1 MPLGRAAETRG
12 GRARAPQPRP
22 QKPPLVVSSGA
33 EALSLKEERRELICS
48 MIGLTVKLGLVVMA
62 SVSLC
67 RLAGAY
73 QARMERQGE
82 LAAVLEIEQAQLAK
96 ARNRFDQLFMV
107 AGEQKLIRE
116 QSQWIAPNRLR
127 VVWQSKD
134 PLSERPALA
143 MQAPSTGSLRP

>member
-1 MPLGRAAETRG
+1 MAVSSAAEET
-12 GRARAPQPRP
+12 
-22 QKPPLVVSSGA
+22 
-33 EALSLKEERRELICS
+33 SLREDRRELVCS
-48 MIGLTVKLGLVVMA
+48 MIGLSVKLGLVVMA
-62 SVSLC
+62 GVSLC

-73 QARMERQGE
+73 QARMERQAE

-107 AGEQKLIRE
+107 AGEQKVIRE

-127 VVWQSKD
+127 VVWQSSD

-143 MQAPSTGSLRP
+143 MQPAPSGPQRP